1 MATKRYAFVNYG
13 GQVMSVETRCS
24 GRYKKDVGD
33 GELALEQIIHP
44 DMLQYYVE
52 ITDTTGDA
60 QQGYLWSDGK
70 FAVPTTVPESVQ
82 QTIDGLGQQM
92 SALTLQLAAA
102 KGGETT

>member
-52 ITDTTGDA
+52 ITDATGDA

-70 FAVPTTVPESVQ
+70 FAVPTTVPES
-82 QTIDGLGQQM
+82 
-92 SALTLQLAAA
+92 
-102 KGGETT
+102 